1 MAHLQ
6 CYLTVANDLCRL
18 SDGTYFRPCGFL
30 VVKYLD
36 FLLIHVDGTN
46 GDKVMLVVHRN
57 QISHIIRVLRCIE
70 LLQSEGIR

>member
-6 CYLTVANDLCRL
+6 SYLTIANDLSRL
-18 SDGTYFRPCGFL
+18 RHRTHFRPCGLL

-57 QISHIIRVLRCIE
+57 QISHIIRVLGCIE